1 MASIFDERK
10 ALHMTLQ
17 GLLEQRAALRRQYV
31 DQDKQLGLDI
41 KELLARIRELDER
54 EGARQNAD
62 VEASAAEEMP
72 TEVLEHL
79 RSRKTHTRHD
89 YAAVAEQVEAI
100 LREASAPL
108 TLMDLCSELKKRHG
122 VEFASPY
129 IGIQKALKH
138 LPQVK
143 VDKDGR
149 KLIFSLNR

>member
-54 EGARQNAD
+54 EGARQTAD
-62 VEASAAEEMP
+62 EETSTAEEMP

-89 YAAVAEQVEAI
+89 YVAVAEQVEAI

-108 TLMDLCSELKKRHG
+108 TLTDLCAELKKRHG

-149 KLIFSLNR
+149 KLVFSLDR

>member
-1 MASIFDERK
+1 MASFFDERK

-54 EGARQNAD
+54 ENAYQTN
-62 VEASAAEEMP
+62 VEAPAAEEVP

-79 RSRKTHTRHD
+79 RKRKTPIRHD

-108 TLMDLCSELKKRHG
+108 TLMELCSELKQRHG

-149 KLIFSLNR
+149 KLIFSLKR